1 MENRETYHRDQLLRQ
16 HLLPEAGSGDCRG
29 DGWLPALWYGYDAGA
44 KAQSA
49 DAINGI
55 VLLFTVIHGIGYL
68 ITAGVVRLLKV
79 DRETMKQIQS
89 DLEKR
94 RTNYRELS
102 DYQEFK
108 AAETK

>member
-1 MENRETYHRDQLLRQ
+1 
-16 HLLPEAGSGDCRG
+16 
-29 DGWLPALWYGYDAGA
+29 
-44 KAQSA
+44 
-49 DAINGI
+49 
-55 VLLFTVIHGIGYL
+55 
-68 ITAGVVRLLKV
+68 
-79 DRETMKQIQS
+79 MKQIQS